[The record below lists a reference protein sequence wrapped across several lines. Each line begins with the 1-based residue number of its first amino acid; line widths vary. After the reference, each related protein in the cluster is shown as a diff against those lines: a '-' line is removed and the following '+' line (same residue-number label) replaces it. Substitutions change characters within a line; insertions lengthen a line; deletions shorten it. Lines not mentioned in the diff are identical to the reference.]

1 MTFKISETPAINCDA
16 YLAEPNLVAT
26 VDFAAFRGVVSCDI
40 WVSGMTET
48 NGLVVLLRVQA
59 GLGRVSESEALGEL
73 NKLFDSHLRIL
84 AEGSR
89 ATGGIVST
97 HSISVTKDR
106 ERLCAAHLDLHSRVG
121 TTGES
126 LGIKHDIARQFQLVK
141 SLGLASAK
149 PFLAR
154 RLGLP
159 LSTISR
165 RIWMAQ
171 ELGLLPKVSADT
183 DMKEQQ

>member
-1 MTFKISETPAINCDA
+1 MTFRISETQAIDCDA
-16 YLAEPNLVAT
+16 YLTEPNLVAT
-26 VDFAAFRGVVSCDI
+26 ADFAAFRGAVSCDI
-40 WVSGMTET
+40 WVSGMTED
-48 NGLVVLLRVQA
+48 NGLVVLLRVQT
-59 GLGRVSESEALGEL
+59 GLGKVSESEALEEL
-73 NKLFDSHLRIL
+73 NKLFDSHLRSL

-89 ATGGIVST
+89 TTGGIVST
-97 HSISVTKDR
+97 HSFSITKDR
-106 ERLCAAHLDLHSRVG
+106 ERMCAAHLDLHSRVG
-121 TTGES
+121 TIGQS

-154 RLGLP
+154 RLNLP

-171 ELGLLPKVSADT
+171 ELGLLPKVSAAA